1 MKSQLFP
8 VLGILTL
15 LVLFSCEKGK
25 KTPTDPEVGKTV
37 SSVTYTSATSD
48 YKNEL
53 SFEYDTQGRIVRKT
67 MQTSY
72 LTITTDVEYGDREIV
87 ESTYHTDTEG
97 YDHLSE
103 TVYKMDG
110 NGRAVSGEIISYDET
125 GDADV
130 VGNVDFAYDEDGRLY
145 SMTTENDFGTVD
157 VIITWKDGNI
167 TDMTSSVMGETMS
180 ETSWTYGEIPND
192 SSIDLTSLITSFV
205 PTDQTNYFLFGL
217 VGECNANLAETE
229 TTDGITYTY
238 SYYLD
243 DSGRVVKAEIHRD
256 GSLEATYEIRYAE

>member
-25 KTPTDPEVGKTV
+25 TTDPEAGKTV

-110 NGRAVSGEIISYDET
+110 NGRAVSGEIISYD
-125 GDADV
+125 GQC
-130 VGNVDFAYDEDGRLY
+130 GFCL
-145 SMTTENDFGTVD
+145 
-157 VIITWKDGNI
+157 
-167 TDMTSSVMGETMS
+167 
-180 ETSWTYGEIPND
+180 
-192 SSIDLTSLITSFV
+192 
-205 PTDQTNYFLFGL
+205 
-217 VGECNANLAETE
+217 
-229 TTDGITYTY
+229 
-238 SYYLD
+238 
-243 DSGRVVKAEIHRD
+243 
-256 GSLEATYEIRYAE
+256 